1 MKSIPNPIR
10 SSTSG
15 FFPSLI
21 RPPVFSYRENQKQ
34 NQSITGGGQRIKS
47 KEAGAA
53 KAA

>member
-21 RPPVFSYRENQKQ
+21 RPPVFSYRENSK
-34 NQSITGGGQRIKS
+34 QSITGGGQRIKS
-47 KEAGAA
+47 KEEGAA